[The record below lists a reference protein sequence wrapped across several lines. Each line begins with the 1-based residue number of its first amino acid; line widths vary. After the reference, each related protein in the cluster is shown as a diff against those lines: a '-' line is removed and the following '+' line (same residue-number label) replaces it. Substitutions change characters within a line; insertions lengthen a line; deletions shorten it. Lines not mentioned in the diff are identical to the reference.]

1 MSQRSEKNKEL
12 FVWQTIPDTITG
24 MEKEVIKEHDAIP
37 YTIKRSKRAKYMRIT
52 VSQKGY
58 CVLTL
63 PWRAE
68 EVWGER
74 FIREKAEWI
83 REKLSYFKTHVAT
96 KEETKEEYEKTKTQ
110 AYARVETIIARVN
123 AHYGLRYESIAIR
136 NQTTIWGSCSR
147 KKKLS
152 FNYKIAALSDHLAEY
167 LVTHELCHLKE
178 MNHSAKFWNLVA
190 QTIPDY
196 AARRRELKK
205 KSPLLY

>member
-1 MSQRSEKNKEL
+1 
-12 FVWQTIPDTITG
+12 
-24 MEKEVIKEHDAIP
+24 MEKEVTKEHNAIP

-58 CVLTL
+58 CILTL

-68 EVWGER
+68 EAWGER

-83 REKLSYFKTHVAT
+83 REKLLYFKTHVAT
-96 KEETKEEYEKTKTQ
+96 KEETKEEFENNKTRART
-110 AYARVETIIARVN
+110 RVETIIARVN
-123 AHYGLRYESIAIR
+123 ARYGLRYESIAIR

-152 FNYKIAALSDHLAEY
+152 FNYKISALPDHLAEY
-167 LVTHELCHLKE
+167 LVVHELCHLKE
-178 MNHSAKFWNLVA
+178 MNHSYKFWNLVA

-196 AARRRELKK
+196 ATRRRELKK